1 MPANF
6 SGFFFLPAIIF
17 VLFLTNKMDLI
28 FIYIYIFFF
37 CNKTKTKEKVFYFR
51 TWTGTFSLHL
61 QSIVCVSVFVS
72 TASVFEMLAGRFIII
87 LQLI

>member
-37 CNKTKTKEKVFYFR
+37 LQQNKNKREGV
-51 TWTGTFSLHL
+51 LL
-61 QSIVCVSVFVS
+61 QNMDRDFFFALAVYCVC
-72 TASVFEMLAGRFIII
+72 
-87 LQLI
+87 